1 MAKDEKPKKQQPSN
15 KYEKVDQISDLMKTI
30 SGRDKVCALMQYLI

>member
-1 MAKDEKPKKQQPSN
+1 MVKEEKEIAKQPAP